1 MTAKTKA
8 PGLPEDDL
16 DAVVEAA
23 WKRLERGAAD
33 KRSAFNTLQLATIG
47 PQGWPEQ
54 RTVVLR
60 RVETS
65 ERRVTFHTDRRSAK
79 AAEIEADGR
88 VSLLFWD
95 PRAKLQL
102 RLWGQARLLTE
113 DPFAA
118 DEWERLTT
126 PGRRIYRTP
135 VPPGRSLR
143 LPEEGDGL
151 REDDGRT
158 VFAAVPVTVMRL
170 EWLHLRT
177 AGHRRA
183 RFEPAAE
190 GWQGRWLGP

>member
-60 RVETS
+60 RVETA

-79 AAEIEADGR
+79 AAEIEADG
-88 VSLLFWD
+88 
-95 PRAKLQL
+95 
-102 RLWGQARLLTE
+102 
-113 DPFAA
+113 
-118 DEWERLTT
+118 
-126 PGRRIYRTP
+126 
-135 VPPGRSLR
+135 
-143 LPEEGDGL
+143 
-151 REDDGRT
+151 
-158 VFAAVPVTVMRL
+158 
-170 EWLHLRT
+170 
-177 AGHRRA
+177 
-183 RFEPAAE
+183 
-190 GWQGRWLGP
+190 

>member
-1 MTAKTKA
+1 MSAATKA

-16 DAVVEAA
+16 DAMIDAA

-33 KRSAFNTLQLATIG
+33 KRAAFNTLQIATLG

-54 RTVVLR
+54 RTVILR
-60 RVETS
+60 RVETA
-65 ERRVTFHTDRRSAK
+65 ERRVTIHTDRRSAK

-95 PRAKLQL
+95 ARAKLQL
-102 RLWGQARLLTE
+102 RLWGQARLLTD
-113 DPFAA
+113 DPLT
-118 DEWERLTT
+118 DEAWDRLTAH
-126 PGRRIYRTP
+126 GRRIYRTP
-135 VPPGRSLR
+135 VPPGRTLR
-143 LPEEGDGL
+143 APEDGDGL
-151 REDDGRT
+151 RDDDGRS
-158 VFAAVPVTVMRL
+158 VFAAIPITVMRL

-177 AGHRRA
+177 GGHRRA